1 MSGDTTTATTTAN
14 STTTSTEKRTPKES
28 DVYDRQ
34 IRLWGAESQAKMQNS
49 KVLYIHV
56 TGTSAEVL
64 KNLVLAGISATLC
77 DQRPVETMDSSPHF
91 FSPPPRSSNSDNN
104 NKKLKYDSVA
114 HAVKPLVSLSRLIET
129 CLTSKERKKTHT
141 HIFCCSSCCIC
152 LLYLVVW

>member
-1 MSGDTTTATTTAN
+1 MSGDTTTGTN
-14 STTTSTEKRTPKES
+14 QKKRTPTES

-49 KVLYIHV
+49 KVLYVHV

-77 DQRPVETMDSSPHF
+77 DQRPVEAMDSSPHF
-91 FSPPPRSSNSDNN
+91 FSPPRGNSSS

-114 HAVKPLVSLSRLIET
+114 HAVKPLVSW
-129 CLTSKERKKTHT
+129 
-141 HIFCCSSCCIC
+141 IFFFF
-152 LLYLVVW
+152 